1 MIGPVQRLF
10 KEHRRFAVAGLILV
24 GSAGLFGWVH
34 SVKKDPIEPVF
45 QVQRSEFLDVLQF
58 RGELKA
64 ARTVSISAPSDIG
77 SVQIVKLATDGSTVK
92 KGDVVAEFDPSKTKV
107 ELDQD
112 RSILK
117 SADAQINQG
126 LAEGKLAEEKDTTAV
141 VKARLDLE
149 AAKLDASKGEILSEI
164 EGAKNRLKVKDAE
177 RTLQEAEDTLKSDHA
192 KTEATVAAYRSAS
205 AKARFDADRA
215 AHSLERMVVTAPAD
229 GTIRLIP
236 IWHDGAETPFK
247 SGDRAWPGSEIA
259 ELPDATSLQIVAH
272 VDETER
278 GRLTLSQT
286 ATVQLDAIA
295 DRQFTGKIQ
304 RIGTI
309 ASTDFSA
316 GWPFPRAFDLQ
327 VAIDQSDARLRAG
340 MNVQVT
346 VIVDRVPNAISIPAQ
361 ASFLKSGRT
370 VAYVW
375 NGSGFSER
383 AIQIGRR
390 SRDRC
395 LVASGLQPG
404 DRVALKD
411 PSMKVE

>member
-1 MIGPVQRLF
+1 MRNKLQRAF
-10 KEHRRFAVAGLILV
+10 KEHRRVAVAVLILA

-34 SVKKDPIEPVF
+34 SAKKDPIEPVF
-45 QVQRSEFLDVLQF
+45 QVQRSEFLDALQF

-77 SVQIVKLATDGSTVK
+77 NVQIVKLAPDGSAVK
-92 KGDVVAEFDPSKTKV
+92 RGDVVVEFDPSKTKS
-107 ELDQD
+107 EFDQD

-126 LAEGKLAEEKDTTAV
+126 QAEGKLIEEKDTTAV
-141 VKARLDLE
+141 LKARYDLE
-149 AAKLDASKGEILSEI
+149 SAKLDASKSEILSEI
-164 EGAKNRLKVKDAE
+164 DGAEARLKVTDAE
-177 RTLQEAEDTLKSDHA
+177 QTLREAEETLKSDRA

-205 AKARFDADRA
+205 AKAKFDTERA
-215 AHSLERMVVTAPAD
+215 AHSLDRMVVTAPAD
-229 GTIRLIP
+229 GTIRLVP
-236 IWHDGAETPFK
+236 VWHDGAETPFK
-247 SGDRAWPGSEIA
+247 SGDRAWPGSSIA
-259 ELPDATSLQIVAH
+259 ELPDATSLHIAAH

-278 GRLTLSQT
+278 GRLMVAQT
-286 ATVQLDAIA
+286 ATIQLDAIP

-309 ASTDFSA
+309 ASMDFSA
-316 GWPFPRAFDLQ
+316 GWPFPRNFDLQ
-327 VAIDQSDARLRAG
+327 VAIDQSDPRMRAG

-346 VIVDRVPNAISIPAQ
+346 VIVERVPNAISIPAQ
-361 ASFLKSGRT
+361 ASFMKSGRT

-375 NGSGFSER
+375 NGSSFAER
-383 AIQIGRR
+383 TIQIDRR

-395 LVASGLQPG
+395 LVSSGLQSG

-411 PSMKVE
+411 PSVKE

>member
-1 MIGPVQRLF
+1 MRNKLQRAF
-10 KEHRRFAVAGLILV
+10 KEHRRVAVAVLILA

-34 SVKKDPIEPVF
+34 SAKKDHIEPVF
-45 QVQRSEFLDVLQF
+45 QVQRSEFLDALQF

-77 SVQIVKLATDGSTVK
+77 NVQIVKLAPDGSAVK
-92 KGDVVAEFDPSKTKV
+92 RGDVVVEFDPSKTKS
-107 ELDQD
+107 EFDQD

-126 LAEGKLAEEKDTTAV
+126 QAEGKLIEEKDTTAV
-141 VKARLDLE
+141 LKARYDLE
-149 AAKLDASKGEILSEI
+149 SAKLDASKSEILSEI
-164 EGAKNRLKVKDAE
+164 DGAEARLKVTDAE
-177 RTLQEAEDTLKSDHA
+177 QTLREAEETLKSDRA

-205 AKARFDADRA
+205 AKAKFDTERA
-215 AHSLERMVVTAPAD
+215 AHSLDRMVVTAPAD
-229 GTIRLIP
+229 GTIRLVP
-236 IWHDGAETPFK
+236 VWHDGAETPFK
-247 SGDRAWPGSEIA
+247 SGDRAWPGSSIA
-259 ELPDATSLQIVAH
+259 ELPDATSLHIAAH

-278 GRLTLSQT
+278 GRLMVAQT
-286 ATVQLDAIA
+286 ATIQLDAIP

-309 ASTDFSA
+309 ASMDFSA
-316 GWPFPRAFDLQ
+316 GWPFPRNFDLQ
-327 VAIDQSDARLRAG
+327 VAIDQSDPRMRAG

-346 VIVDRVPNAISIPAQ
+346 VIVERVPNAISIPAQ
-361 ASFLKSGRT
+361 ASFMKSGRT

-375 NGSGFSER
+375 NGSSFAER
-383 AIQIGRR
+383 TIQIDRR

-395 LVASGLQPG
+395 LVSSGLQSG

-411 PSMKVE
+411 PSVKE

>member
-1 MIGPVQRLF
+1 MIDSVLRSF
-10 KEHRRFAVAGLILV
+10 REHRKLAVAALIMV
-24 GSAGLFGWVH
+24 CSAGLYGWVH
-34 SVKKDPIEPVF
+34 SVKRDPTAPVF

-77 SVQIVKLATDGSTVK
+77 NVQIVKLAPDGSSVK
-92 KGDVVAEFDPSKTKV
+92 KGDVVVEFDPSKTKV

-126 LAEGKLAEEKDTTAV
+126 QAEGKLAEEKDTTAV
-141 VKARLDLE
+141 LKARLDLE
-149 AAKLDASKGEILSEI
+149 SAKLDASKSEILSEI
-164 EGAKNRLKVKDAE
+164 EGAKARLKVKDAE
-177 RTLQEAEDTLKSDHA
+177 RTLEEAEETLKSDRV

-205 AKARFDADRA
+205 AKAKFDAERA
-215 AHSLERMVVTAPAD
+215 AHSLDRMVVTAPAD

-236 IWHDGAETPFK
+236 VWHDGAETPFK
-247 SGDRAWPGSEIA
+247 SGDRAWPGSAIA
-259 ELPDATSLQIVAH
+259 ELPDATSLHIVAH

-278 GRLTLSQT
+278 GRLTVPQA
-286 ATVQLDAIA
+286 ATVQLDAIP

-309 ASTDFSA
+309 ASMDFSA

-327 VAIDQSDARLRAG
+327 VAIDQNDPRLRAG

-346 VIVDRVPNAISIPAQ
+346 VIVDRVPNAISIPTQ
-361 ASFLKSGRT
+361 ASFMKSGRT

-375 NGSGFSER
+375 NGSGFTER
-383 AIQIGRR
+383 TIQIDRR

-395 LVASGLQPG
+395 LVSSGLQPG

-411 PSMKVE
+411 PIAKE

>member
-1 MIGPVQRLF
+1 MRNKLQRAY
-10 KEHRRFAVAGLILV
+10 KEHRSVAVAVLILA

-34 SVKKDPIEPVF
+34 SAKKDPIEPVF
-45 QVQRSEFLDVLQF
+45 QVQRSEFLDALQF

-77 SVQIVKLATDGSTVK
+77 NVQIVKLAPDGSAVK
-92 KGDVVAEFDPSKTKV
+92 RGDVVVEFDPSKTKS
-107 ELDQD
+107 EFDQD

-126 LAEGKLAEEKDTTAV
+126 QAEGKLIEEKDTTAV
-141 VKARLDLE
+141 LKARYDLE
-149 AAKLDASKGEILSEI
+149 SAKLDASKSEILSEI
-164 EGAKNRLKVKDAE
+164 DGAEARLKVTDAE
-177 RTLQEAEDTLKSDHA
+177 QTLREAEETLKSDRA

-205 AKARFDADRA
+205 AKAKFDTERA
-215 AHSLERMVVTAPAD
+215 AHSLDRMVVTAPAD
-229 GTIRLIP
+229 GTIRLVP
-236 IWHDGAETPFK
+236 VWHDGAETPFK
-247 SGDRAWPGSEIA
+247 SGDRAWPGSSIA
-259 ELPDATSLQIVAH
+259 ELPDATSLHIAAH

-278 GRLTLSQT
+278 GRLMVAQT
-286 ATVQLDAIA
+286 ATIQLDAIP

-309 ASTDFSA
+309 ASMDFSA
-316 GWPFPRAFDLQ
+316 GWPFPRNFDLQ
-327 VAIDQSDARLRAG
+327 VAIDQSDPRMRAG

-346 VIVDRVPNAISIPAQ
+346 VIVERVPNAISIPAQ
-361 ASFLKSGRT
+361 ASFMKSGRT

-375 NGSGFSER
+375 NGSSFAER
-383 AIQIGRR
+383 TIQIDRR

-395 LVASGLQPG
+395 LVSSGLQSG

-411 PSMKVE
+411 PSVKE

>member
-1 MIGPVQRLF
+1 MRNKLQRAF
-10 KEHRRFAVAGLILV
+10 KEHRRVAVAVLTLA

-34 SVKKDPIEPVF
+34 SAKKDPIEPVF
-45 QVQRSEFLDVLQF
+45 QVQRSEFLDALQF

-77 SVQIVKLATDGSTVK
+77 NVQIVKLAPDGSAVK
-92 KGDVVAEFDPSKTKV
+92 RGDVVVEFDPSKTKS
-107 ELDQD
+107 EFDQD

-126 LAEGKLAEEKDTTAV
+126 QAEGKLIEEKDTTAV
-141 VKARLDLE
+141 LKARYDLE
-149 AAKLDASKGEILSEI
+149 SAKLDASKSEILSEI
-164 EGAKNRLKVKDAE
+164 DGAEARLKVTDAE
-177 RTLQEAEDTLKSDHA
+177 QTLREAEETLKSDRA

-205 AKARFDADRA
+205 AKAKFDTERA
-215 AHSLERMVVTAPAD
+215 AHSLDRMVVTAPAD
-229 GTIRLIP
+229 GTIRLVP
-236 IWHDGAETPFK
+236 VWHDGAETPFK
-247 SGDRAWPGSEIA
+247 SGDRAWPGSSIA
-259 ELPDATSLQIVAH
+259 ELPDATSLHIAAH

-278 GRLTLSQT
+278 GRLMVAQT
-286 ATVQLDAIA
+286 ATIQLDAIP

-309 ASTDFSA
+309 ASMDFSA
-316 GWPFPRAFDLQ
+316 GWPFPRNFDLQ
-327 VAIDQSDARLRAG
+327 VAIDQSDPRMRAG

-346 VIVDRVPNAISIPAQ
+346 VIVERVPNAISIPAQ
-361 ASFLKSGRT
+361 ASFMKSGRT

-375 NGSGFSER
+375 NGSSFAER
-383 AIQIGRR
+383 TIQIDRR

-395 LVASGLQPG
+395 LVSSGLQSG

-411 PSMKVE
+411 PSVKE

>member
-1 MIGPVQRLF
+1 MIDSVLRSF
-10 KEHRRFAVAGLILV
+10 REHRKLGVAALIMV
-24 GSAGLFGWVH
+24 CSAGLYGWVH
-34 SVKKDPIEPVF
+34 SVKRDPTAPVF

-77 SVQIVKLATDGSTVK
+77 NVQIVKLAPDGSSVK
-92 KGDVVAEFDPSKTKV
+92 KGDVVVEFDPSKTKV

-126 LAEGKLAEEKDTTAV
+126 QAEGKLAEEKDTTAV
-141 VKARLDLE
+141 LKARLDLE
-149 AAKLDASKGEILSEI
+149 SAKLDASKSEILSEI
-164 EGAKNRLKVKDAE
+164 EGAKARLKVKDAE
-177 RTLQEAEDTLKSDHA
+177 RTLEEAEETLKSDRV

-205 AKARFDADRA
+205 AKAKFDAERA
-215 AHSLERMVVTAPAD
+215 AHSLDRMVVTAPAD

-236 IWHDGAETPFK
+236 VWHDGAETPFK
-247 SGDRAWPGSEIA
+247 SGDRAWPGSAIA
-259 ELPDATSLQIVAH
+259 ELPDATSLHIVAH

-278 GRLTLSQT
+278 GRLTVPQA
-286 ATVQLDAIA
+286 ATVQLDAIP

-309 ASTDFSA
+309 ASMDFSA

-327 VAIDQSDARLRAG
+327 VAIDQNDPRLRAG

-346 VIVDRVPNAISIPAQ
+346 VIVDRVPNAISIPTQ
-361 ASFLKSGRT
+361 ASFMKSGRT

-375 NGSGFSER
+375 NGSGFTER
-383 AIQIGRR
+383 TIQIDRR

-395 LVASGLQPG
+395 LVSSGLQPG

-411 PSMKVE
+411 PIAKE

>member
-1 MIGPVQRLF
+1 MMQILRRSL
-10 KEHRRFAVAGLILV
+10 KSHRKLALAALIIAC
-24 GSAGLFGWVH
+24 SAGLFGWVH
-34 SVKKDPIEPVF
+34 SAKRDPSEPVF

-64 ARTVSISAPSDIG
+64 ARTVSISAPADIG
-77 SVQIVKLATDGSTVK
+77 DVQIVKIAADGSAVK
-92 KGDVVAEFDPSKTKV
+92 KGDVVVEFDPSKTKTD
-107 ELDQD
+107 LDQD

-126 LAEGKLAEEKDTTAV
+126 QAEGKLTEEKDTTAV
-141 VKARLDLE
+141 LKARLDLE
-149 AAKLDASKGEILSEI
+149 AAKLDASKSEILSEI
-164 EGAKNRLKVKDAE
+164 DGAKARLKVKDAE
-177 RTLQEAEDTLKSDHA
+177 RTLQEAEETLKSDQA
-192 KTEATVAAYRSAS
+192 KAEATVAAYRCAS
-205 AKARFDADRA
+205 AKAKFDAERA
-215 AHSLERMVVTAPAD
+215 AHSLDRMVVTAPTD
-229 GTIRLIP
+229 GTIRLVP

-247 SGDRAWPGSEIA
+247 AGDRAWSGSEIA
-259 ELPDATSLQIVAH
+259 ELPDATSLHIVAH

-278 GRLTLSQT
+278 GRLTLAQP
-286 ATVQLDAIA
+286 ATVQLDAIP

-304 RIGTI
+304 HIGTI
-309 ASTDFSA
+309 AGTDFSA

-327 VAIDQSDARLRAG
+327 VAIDQNDPRLRAG

-361 ASFLKSGRT
+361 ASFMKSGRT

-375 NGSGFSER
+375 DGSSFAEK
-383 AIQIGRR
+383 AIQVDRR

-395 LVASGLQPG
+395 LVSSGLNPG

-411 PSMKVE
+411 PTVKE

>member
-1 MIGPVQRLF
+1 MMDSVLRSF
-10 KEHRRFAVAGLILV
+10 REHRKLAVAALIMV
-24 GSAGLFGWVH
+24 CSAGLYGWVH
-34 SVKKDPIEPVF
+34 SVKRDPTAPVF

-77 SVQIVKLATDGSTVK
+77 NVQIVKLAPDGSSVK
-92 KGDVVAEFDPSKTKV
+92 KGDVVVEFDPSKTKV

-126 LAEGKLAEEKDTTAV
+126 QAEGKLAEEKDTTAV
-141 VKARLDLE
+141 LKARLDLE
-149 AAKLDASKGEILSEI
+149 SAKLDASKSEILSEI
-164 EGAKNRLKVKDAE
+164 EGAKARLKVKDAE
-177 RTLQEAEDTLKSDHA
+177 RTLEEAEETLKSDRV

-205 AKARFDADRA
+205 AKAKFDAERA
-215 AHSLERMVVTAPAD
+215 AHSLDRMVVTAPAD

-236 IWHDGAETPFK
+236 VWHDGAETPFK
-247 SGDRAWPGSEIA
+247 SGDRAWPGSAIA

-278 GRLTLSQT
+278 GRLTVPQA
-286 ATVQLDAIA
+286 ATVQLDAIP

-309 ASTDFSA
+309 ASMDFSA

-327 VAIDQSDARLRAG
+327 VAIDQNDPRLRAG

-346 VIVDRVPNAISIPAQ
+346 VIVDRVPNAISIPTQ
-361 ASFLKSGRT
+361 ASFMKSGRT

-375 NGSGFSER
+375 NGSGFTER
-383 AIQIGRR
+383 TIQIDRR

-395 LVASGLQPG
+395 LVSSGLQPG

-411 PSMKVE
+411 PIAKE

>member
-1 MIGPVQRLF
+1 MMAAFRRQFRT
-10 KEHRRFAVAGLILV
+10 HRKLAVGVLIV
-24 GSAGLFGWVH
+24 ACSAGLFGWVRTMRR
-34 SVKKDPIEPVF
+34 DPTEPVF

-77 SVQIVKLATDGSTVK
+77 NVQIVKIAADGSAVK
-92 KGDVVAEFDPSKTKV
+92 KGDVVVEFDPSKTKT

-117 SADAQINQG
+117 SADAQIKQG
-126 LAEGKLAEEKDTTAV
+126 QAEGKLTEEKDTTAV
-141 VKARLDLE
+141 LKARLDLD
-149 AAKLDASKGEILSEI
+149 AAKLDASKSEILSEI
-164 EGAKNRLKVKDAE
+164 DGAKARLKVRDAE
-177 RTLQEAEDTLKSDHA
+177 QTLREAEDTLKSDRA
-192 KTEATVAAYRSAS
+192 KADATVAAYRSAS
-205 AKARFDADRA
+205 AKAKFDADRA
-215 AHSLERMVVTAPAD
+215 AHSLERMVVTAPSD
-229 GTIRLIP
+229 GTIRLVP

-247 SGDRAWPGSEIA
+247 AGDRAWPGSEIA
-259 ELPDATSLQIVAH
+259 ELPDATSLHIVAH

-278 GRLTLSQT
+278 GRLTVAQT
-286 ATVQLDAIA
+286 ATVQLDAIP

-309 ASTDFSA
+309 ASMDFSA

-327 VAIDQSDARLRAG
+327 VAIDQNDPRLRAG

-346 VIVDRVPNAISIPAQ
+346 VIVDRVPSAISIPAQ
-361 ASFLKSGRT
+361 ASFMKSGRT

-375 NGSGFSER
+375 NGSGFAER
-383 AIQIGRR
+383 TIQIDRR

-395 LVASGLQPG
+395 LVSSGLQAG

-411 PSMKVE
+411 PTVKE

>member
-1 MIGPVQRLF
+1 MVNRLRRAF
-10 KEHRRFAVAGLILV
+10 MEHRKAAIAGVILA
-24 GSAGLFGWVH
+24 GSVGLFGWVR
-34 SVKKDPIEPVF
+34 SVKKDPTEPVF

-77 SVQIVKLATDGSTVK
+77 NVQIVKLAADGSTVR
-92 KGDVVAEFDPSKTKV
+92 KGDVVAEFDPSKTKA

-126 LAEGKLAEEKDTTAV
+126 QAEGKLTEEKDTTAV
-141 VKARLDLE
+141 MKARYDLE
-149 AAKLDASKGEILSEI
+149 AAKLDASKSEILSEI
-164 EGAKNRLKVKDAE
+164 DGAEARLKVKDAE
-177 RTLQEAEDTLKSDHA
+177 QTLGEAEETLKSDRA
-192 KTEATVAAYRSAS
+192 KTAATVAAYRSAS
-205 AKARFDADRA
+205 AKAKFDAERA
-215 AHSLERMVVTAPAD
+215 AHSLDRMVVTAPAD
-229 GTIRLIP
+229 GTIRLVP
-236 IWHDGAETPFK
+236 VWHDGAETPFK

-259 ELPDATSLQIVAH
+259 ELPDATSLHILAH

-278 GRLTLSQT
+278 GRLTAAQT
-286 ATVQLDAIA
+286 ATIQLDAIP

-309 ASTDFSA
+309 ASMDFSA
-316 GWPFPRAFDLQ
+316 GWPFPRNFDLQ
-327 VAIDQSDARLRAG
+327 VAIDQSDPRLRAG

-346 VIVDRVPNAISIPAQ
+346 VIIERVPNAISIPAQ
-361 ASFLKSGRT
+361 ASFMKSGRS
-370 VAYVW
+370 VVYVW
-375 NGSGFSER
+375 DGSKFAER
-383 AIQIGRR
+383 SIQIDRR

-395 LVASGLQPG
+395 LVSSGLQPG

-411 PSMKVE
+411 PSVKE

>member
-1 MIGPVQRLF
+1 MTGALPRLLR
-10 KEHRRFAVAGLILV
+10 EHRKSAIAGLILA
-24 GSAGLFGWVH
+24 GSAGVYGWVH
-34 SVKKDPIEPVF
+34 SVKREPAEPVF

-64 ARTVSISAPSDIG
+64 ARTVSITAPSDIG
-77 SVQIVKLATDGSTVK
+77 NVQIVKLAPDGSAVK
-92 KGDVVAEFDPSKTKV
+92 KGDVVVEFDPSKTKM

-126 LAEGKLAEEKDTTAV
+126 QAEGKLAEEKDTTAV
-141 VKARLDLE
+141 LKARLDLE

-164 EGAKNRLKVKDAE
+164 DGAKARLKVKDAE
-177 RTLQEAEDTLKSDHA
+177 RTLQEAEETLKSDHV

-205 AKARFDADRA
+205 AKAKFDAERA
-215 AHSLERMVVTAPAD
+215 AHSLDRMVVIAPAD
-229 GTIRLIP
+229 GTIRLVP
-236 IWHDGAETPFK
+236 VWHDGAETPFK

-259 ELPDATSLQIVAH
+259 ELPDATSLNIVAH

-278 GRLTLSQT
+278 GRLTVAQT
-286 ATVQLDAIA
+286 ATVQLDAIP

-309 ASTDFSA
+309 ASMDFSA

-327 VAIDQSDARLRAG
+327 VAIDQNDPRLRAG

-346 VIVDRVPNAISIPAQ
+346 VIVDRVPNSISIPAQ
-361 ASFLKSGRT
+361 ASFMRSGRT

-375 NGSGFSER
+375 NGSGFAER
-383 AIQIGRR
+383 TIQVDRR

-395 LVASGLQPG
+395 LVSSGLQPG

-411 PSMKVE
+411 PLVKD

>member
-1 MIGPVQRLF
+1 MIDSLHRLF
-10 KEHRRFAVAGLILV
+10 REHRMFAVAGIILA

-77 SVQIVKLATDGSTVK
+77 NVQIVKLAADGSTVK
-92 KGDVVAEFDPSKTKV
+92 KGEVVVEFDPSKTKV

-141 VKARLDLE
+141 LKARLDLE

-164 EGAKNRLKVKDAE
+164 EGAQKRLKVKDAE
-177 RTLQEAEDTLKSDHA
+177 RTLQEAEDTLKSDRS
-192 KTEATVAAYRSAS
+192 KTAATVAAYRSAS
-205 AKARFDADRA
+205 AKAKFDAERA

-229 GTIRLIP
+229 GTIRLVP

-259 ELPDATSLQIVAH
+259 ELPDATSLKIVAH
-272 VDETER
+272 VDEAER
-278 GRLTLSQT
+278 GRLTLAQP
-286 ATVQLDAIA
+286 ATVQLDAIP
-295 DRQFTGKIQ
+295 DRQFTGKVQ

-327 VAIDQSDARLRAG
+327 VDIDQSDPRLRAG

-346 VIVDRVPNAISIPAQ
+346 VIVDRVPNAISIPTQ
-361 ASFLKSGRT
+361 ASFMKSGRT

-375 NGSGFSER
+375 NGNAFSER
-383 AIQIGRR
+383 AIQVDRR

-395 LVASGLQPG
+395 LIASGLQPG

-411 PSMKVE
+411 PSVKDE

>member
-1 MIGPVQRLF
+1 MRNKLQRAF
-10 KEHRRFAVAGLILV
+10 KEHRRVAVAVLILA

-34 SVKKDPIEPVF
+34 SAKKDPIEPVF
-45 QVQRSEFLDVLQF
+45 QVQRSEFLDALQF

-77 SVQIVKLATDGSTVK
+77 NVQIVKLAPDGSAVK
-92 KGDVVAEFDPSKTKV
+92 RGDVVVEFDPSKTKS
-107 ELDQD
+107 EFDQD

-126 LAEGKLAEEKDTTAV
+126 QAEGKLIEEKDTTAV
-141 VKARLDLE
+141 LKARYDLE
-149 AAKLDASKGEILSEI
+149 SAKLDASKSEILSEI
-164 EGAKNRLKVKDAE
+164 DGAEARLKVTDAE
-177 RTLQEAEDTLKSDHA
+177 QTLREAEETLKSDRA

-205 AKARFDADRA
+205 AKAKFDTERA
-215 AHSLERMVVTAPAD
+215 AHSLDRMVVTAPAD
-229 GTIRLIP
+229 GTIRLVP
-236 IWHDGAETPFK
+236 VWHDGAETPFK
-247 SGDRAWPGSEIA
+247 SGDRAWPGSSIA
-259 ELPDATSLQIVAH
+259 ELPDATSLHIAAH

-278 GRLTLSQT
+278 GRLMVAQT
-286 ATVQLDAIA
+286 ATIQLDAIP

-309 ASTDFSA
+309 ASMDFSA
-316 GWPFPRAFDLQ
+316 GWPFPRNFDLQ
-327 VAIDQSDARLRAG
+327 FAIDQSDPRMRAG

-346 VIVDRVPNAISIPAQ
+346 VIVERVPNAISIPAQ
-361 ASFLKSGRT
+361 ASFMKSGRT

-375 NGSGFSER
+375 NGSSFAER
-383 AIQIGRR
+383 TIQIDRR

-395 LVASGLQPG
+395 LVSSGLQSG

-411 PSMKVE
+411 PSVKE

>member
-1 MIGPVQRLF
+1 
-10 KEHRRFAVAGLILV
+10 VAALIMV
-24 GSAGLFGWVH
+24 CSAGLYGWVH
-34 SVKKDPIEPVF
+34 SVKRDPTAPVF

-77 SVQIVKLATDGSTVK
+77 NVQIVKLAPDGSSVK
-92 KGDVVAEFDPSKTKV
+92 KGDVVVEFDPSKTKV

-126 LAEGKLAEEKDTTAV
+126 QAEGKLAEEKDTTAV
-141 VKARLDLE
+141 LKARLDLE
-149 AAKLDASKGEILSEI
+149 SAKLDASKSEILSEI
-164 EGAKNRLKVKDAE
+164 EGAKARLKVKDAE
-177 RTLQEAEDTLKSDHA
+177 RTLEEAEETLKSDRV

-205 AKARFDADRA
+205 AKAKFDAERA
-215 AHSLERMVVTAPAD
+215 AHSLDRMVVTAPAD

-236 IWHDGAETPFK
+236 VWHDGAETPFK
-247 SGDRAWPGSEIA
+247 SGDRAWPGSAIA
-259 ELPDATSLQIVAH
+259 ELPDATSLHIVAH

-278 GRLTLSQT
+278 GRLTVPQA
-286 ATVQLDAIA
+286 ATVQLDAIP

-309 ASTDFSA
+309 ASMDFSA

-327 VAIDQSDARLRAG
+327 VAIDQNDPRLRAG

-346 VIVDRVPNAISIPAQ
+346 VIVDRVPNAISIPTQ
-361 ASFLKSGRT
+361 ASFMKSGRT

-375 NGSGFSER
+375 NGSGFTER
-383 AIQIGRR
+383 TIQIDRR

-395 LVASGLQPG
+395 LVSSGLQPG

-411 PSMKVE
+411 PIAKE

>member
-1 MIGPVQRLF
+1 MALS
-10 KEHRRFAVAGLILV
+10 ALILV
-24 GSAGLFGWVH
+24 CSAGLYGWVH
-34 SVKKDPIEPVF
+34 SVKRDPTAPVF

-77 SVQIVKLATDGSTVK
+77 NVQIVKLAPDGSPVK
-92 KGDVVAEFDPSKTKV
+92 KGDVVVEFDPSKTKV

-117 SADAQINQG
+117 SADAQIKQG
-126 LAEGKLAEEKDTTAV
+126 QAEGKLAEEKDTTAV
-141 VKARLDLE
+141 LKARLDLE
-149 AAKLDASKGEILSEI
+149 SAKLDASKSEILSEI
-164 EGAKNRLKVKDAE
+164 EGAKARLKVKDAE
-177 RTLQEAEDTLKSDHA
+177 RTLEEAEETLKSDRV

-205 AKARFDADRA
+205 AKAKFDAERA
-215 AHSLERMVVTAPAD
+215 AHSLDRMVVTAPAD

-236 IWHDGAETPFK
+236 VWHDGAETPFK
-247 SGDRAWPGSEIA
+247 SGDRAWPGSAIA
-259 ELPDATSLQIVAH
+259 ELPDATSLHIVAH

-278 GRLTLSQT
+278 GRLTVPQA
-286 ATVQLDAIA
+286 ATVQLDAIP

-309 ASTDFSA
+309 ASMDFSA

-327 VAIDQSDARLRAG
+327 VAIDQNDPRLRAG

-361 ASFLKSGRT
+361 ASFMKSGRT

-375 NGSGFSER
+375 NGSGFVER
-383 AIQIGRR
+383 TIQIDRR

-395 LVASGLQPG
+395 LVSSGLQAG

-411 PSMKVE
+411 PTAKD

>member
-1 MIGPVQRLF
+1 MRNKLQRAY
-10 KEHRRFAVAGLILV
+10 KEHRRVAVAVLILA

-34 SVKKDPIEPVF
+34 SAKKDPIEPVF
-45 QVQRSEFLDVLQF
+45 QVQRSEFLDALQF

-77 SVQIVKLATDGSTVK
+77 NVQIVKLAPDGSAVK
-92 KGDVVAEFDPSKTKV
+92 RGDVVVEFDPSKTKS
-107 ELDQD
+107 EFDQD

-126 LAEGKLAEEKDTTAV
+126 QAEGKLIEEKDTTAV
-141 VKARLDLE
+141 LKARYDLE
-149 AAKLDASKGEILSEI
+149 SAKLDASKSEILSEI
-164 EGAKNRLKVKDAE
+164 DGAEARLKVTDAE
-177 RTLQEAEDTLKSDHA
+177 QTLREAEETLKSDRA

-205 AKARFDADRA
+205 AKAKFDTERA
-215 AHSLERMVVTAPAD
+215 AHSLDRMVVTAPAD
-229 GTIRLIP
+229 GTIRLVP
-236 IWHDGAETPFK
+236 VWHDGAETPFK
-247 SGDRAWPGSEIA
+247 SGDRAWPGSSIA
-259 ELPDATSLQIVAH
+259 ELPDATSLHIAAH

-278 GRLTLSQT
+278 GRLMVAQT
-286 ATVQLDAIA
+286 ATIQLDAIP

-309 ASTDFSA
+309 ASMDFSA
-316 GWPFPRAFDLQ
+316 GWPFPRNFDLQ
-327 VAIDQSDARLRAG
+327 VAIDQSDPRMRAG

-346 VIVDRVPNAISIPAQ
+346 VIVERVPNAISIPAQ
-361 ASFLKSGRT
+361 ASFMKSGRT

-375 NGSGFSER
+375 NGSSFAER
-383 AIQIGRR
+383 TIQIDRR

-395 LVASGLQPG
+395 LVSSGLQSG

-411 PSMKVE
+411 PSVKE